1 MEPTSLRFARAA
13 RSLAT
18 AAQARGLRAPTF
30 RSPPRVAGVT
40 RTLRRSPGAGGSADG
55 AGQAGDVTVSVV
67 LRGRPWA
74 AVAAD
79 MVDGVVAANR
89 LAGVDADRAR
99 AALWAA
105 VADLGERA
113 A

>member
-1 MEPTSLRFARAA
+1 MEPTSLRFARIARRLTEAA
-13 RSLAT
+13 R
-18 AAQARGLRAPTF
+18 AQGLRAPTF
-30 RSPPRVAGVT
+30 RSPPRVSGVT
-40 RTLRRSPGAGGSADG
+40 RTIKRGPRGR
-55 AGQAGDVTVSVV
+55 VTISVV

-79 MVDGVVAANR
+79 LVDGVVVANGLR
-89 LAGVDADRAR
+89 GVAADRVR

-105 VADLGERA
+105 LGELAEQA